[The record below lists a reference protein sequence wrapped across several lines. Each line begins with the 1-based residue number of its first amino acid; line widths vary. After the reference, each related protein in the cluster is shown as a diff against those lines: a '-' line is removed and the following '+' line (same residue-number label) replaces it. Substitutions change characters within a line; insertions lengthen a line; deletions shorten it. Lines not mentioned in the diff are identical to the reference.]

1 MAIKNASK
9 PSDEAP
15 VLPTSKPENSAEEFL
30 EKHGKKTILL
40 VILIIIGVAVSF
52 FNQAK
57 QETYLKESG
66 EKFASAQT
74 TDELN
79 AVIDDYPGSAAAG
92 NAMLLLADR
101 NLTKGEVEEAKINLT
116 KFVREQKDTPL
127 YFNGLFALGTVE
139 ERLGKPDEA
148 KKIYQEIIA
157 AGEQATTAAVAAL
170 RVADIIHEQGDL
182 EGALNAYDAIAIK
195 FPGNV
200 FIEENGV
207 IDNRKADINQ
217 SIILR
222 DNPPPA
228 PEPPAEPAPPAEKTD
243 PAAPPTPAEKD
254 EPAAPAEKTD
264 SPAPAVP
271 AVPAAPAAPA
281 EKADSPAPPVPAEKD
296 EPPAP
301 PAPE

>member
-79 AVIDDYPGSAAAG
+79 AVIDHYPGSAAAG

-182 EGALNAYDAIAIK
+182 EGALKAYDAIAIK

-228 PEPPAEPAPPAEKTD
+228 PEPPAEPAAPAEKTD
-243 PAAPPTPAEKD
+243 SPA
-254 EPAAPAEKTD
+254 PAAPAEKTD
-264 SPAPAVP
+264 SPAPAEKTDSP
-271 AVPAAPAAPA
+271 APAEKTDSPAPAAPA
-281 EKADSPAPPVPAEKD
+281 EKADSPAPAAPTEKAD
-296 EPPAP
+296 SPAP